1 MSDINGVNKAANN
14 PFLDLNKS
22 SDATKTAAQEQSDMF
37 MKLMIAQMQNQDPS
51 SPADSSEYMNQ
62 ISQMSMVES
71 VNNMSLQMQSLSSS
85 MLSSQT
91 ALQASSMVGK
101 TVYVP
106 TQQADVAEDGVI
118 KGVLGLQTSHEDV
131 RINVYDA
138 SGELVSNTS
147 LGAQAAG
154 DGQFTLKLPE
164 GSEAG
169 TYRVEAEAKWED
181 DYVPVQTYLGRN
193 VDSVSLGQNGVGMR
207 INIEGGSVTLD
218 QVKQIGA

>member
-1 MSDINGVNKAANN
+1 MVDINSVNKAGSN
-14 PFLDLNKS
+14 PFLDLNSKTDGAKS
-22 SDATKTAAQEQSDMF
+22 AAQDQSDMF

-51 SPADSSEYMNQ
+51 SPGDTSQYMNQ

-71 VNNMSLQMQSLSSS
+71 INNMNVSMQELSTS

-106 TQQADVAEDGVI
+106 TRSAVVAEDRAI
-118 KGVLGLQTSHEDV
+118 EGVLALQTSHKDV
-131 RINVYDA
+131 RINVYD
-138 SGELVSNTS
+138 SDDNLVSDFS

-154 DGQFTLKLPE
+154 DAQFKVQLPE
-164 GSEAG
+164 GSEPG
-169 TYRVEAEAKWED
+169 SYRLEAEAQWGD
-181 DYVPVQTYLGRN
+181 GYVPVQSYLGRN
-193 VDSVSLGQNGVGMR
+193 VDSVSLGQNGVGMK
-207 INIEGGSVTLD
+207 INIEGGSVGLD

>member
-1 MSDINGVNKAANN
+1 MSDVNGVSGSGNI
-14 PFLDLNKS
+14 FTDLNKS
-22 SDATKTAAQEQSDMF
+22 TENTKSAAQEQSDMF

-51 SPADSSEYMNQ
+51 SPADSSEYMSQ

-71 VNNMSLQMQSLSSS
+71 VNNMSLQMQDLSSS

-106 TQQADVAEDGVI
+106 TKEADVGEDGVV

-131 RINVYDA
+131 VINVYD
-138 SGELVSNTS
+138 SNGKLVSNTS

-154 DGQFTLKLPE
+154 DGQFTLTLPE
-164 GSEAG
+164 GSEPG
-169 TYRVEAEAKWED
+169 RYRIEAEAAWD
-181 DYVPVQTYLGRN
+181 GGYVPVQAYLGRN
-193 VDSVSLGQNGVGMR
+193 VDSVSLGQNGVGMK

-218 QVKQIGA
+218 QVKQIGV